1 MKRTLPIVVAIVI
14 VSIVLMFLG
23 LSSVGRPAGTVGIAA
38 GSALPGFSQNAS
50 TPEQALNNFLLDV
63 QRRNWDRA
71 FAGIERTSDTLNE
84 QAFVQEWTGSNG
96 GLRTFSSLE
105 GFESRPLHATDS
117 DAQVRVHLHWSTPV
131 GPVQDVRD
139 FHLTHRADSWK
150 VVWDENPA
158 PNVPAQIVPVNYL
171 RWDLVSGNSSDEWG
185 SRNVD
190 APHVRIV
197 SMNAIDSAEG
207 AVVMGEVVNEDTVPA
222 FVNVNAT
229 LVDGS
234 GGTIDDES
242 SFDKILHVLLP
253 KQVSPYRV
261 DFPHVSLSKV
271 KNVRMDV
278 KATLVPASSDPVIGV
293 MNQKLDTDA
302 QGHAVLHGELL
313 NQSGETVNI
322 PHVIASFYDNNGK
335 VVWVSDGYVEKALL
349 PQSTE
354 AFAVEVPQS
363 LAGKVQNF
371 HVVVNQYSL
380 QRS

>member
-1 MKRTLPIVVAIVI
+1 MKRALPIVLVLVVATV
-14 VSIVLMFLG
+14 VLIFIG
-23 LSSVGRPAGTVGIAA
+23 LASGRSSGTVGIAS
-38 GSALPGFSQNAS
+38 GSALPGFSEHAS
-50 TPEQALNNFLLDV
+50 TPEQALSNFLLDV

-71 FAGIERTSDTLNE
+71 FASVERTSDAVNKMDFI
-84 QAFVQEWTGSNG
+84 QQWTGTNG
-96 GLRTFSSLE
+96 GLRSFSSLE
-105 GFESRPLHATDS
+105 KYEARPLHATNS
-117 DAQVRVHLHWSTPV
+117 EAQMRVRMQWSTPV
-131 GPVQDVRD
+131 GPVEDVRD
-139 FHLTHRADSWK
+139 FKLAHRGDEWK
-150 VVWDENPA
+150 VVWDQTPP

-171 RWDLVSGNSSDEWG
+171 RWDLVSGTSSDQWG
-185 SRNVD
+185 SHNVD
-190 APHVRIV
+190 SPHVRIV

-234 GGTIDDES
+234 GNSIDDES

-253 KQVSPYRV
+253 KQVSPYRI
-261 DFPHVSLSKV
+261 DFPKVSLGKV

-293 MNQKLDTDA
+293 MNQKLEQDA
-302 QGHAVLHGELL
+302 QGRSVLHGELL
-313 NQSGETVNI
+313 NQTGETVNI

-335 VVWVSDGYVEKALL
+335 VVWVSDGYVQQALL

-354 AFAVEVPQS
+354 PFAVEVPKS
-363 LAGKVQNF
+363 VAGKVQNF

-380 QRS
+380 QKS

>member
-1 MKRTLPIVVAIVI
+1 MKRALPIVIVI
-14 VSIVLMFLG
+14 IAVTVVLMFLG
-23 LSSVGRPAGTVGIAA
+23 LTSVGRSAGTVGIAS
-38 GSALPGFSQNAS
+38 GSALPGFTPNAS

-63 QRRNWDRA
+63 QKRSWDRA

-84 QAFVQEWTGSNG
+84 QAFIQEWVGSNG
-96 GLRTFSSLE
+96 GLRTFSALE
-105 GFESRPLHATDS
+105 RFETRPLHASDS
-117 DAQVRVHLHWSTPV
+117 DAQLRVRLHWTTPV
-131 GPVQDVRD
+131 GPVEDVRD
-139 FHLTHRADSWK
+139 FHMAHHGDSWK
-150 VVWDENPA
+150 VIWDENPP

-171 RWDLVSGNSSDEWG
+171 RWDLVSGNASDEWG

-197 SMNAIDSAEG
+197 SMNAVDSAEG

-253 KQVSPYRV
+253 KQVTPYRI
-261 DFPHVSLSKV
+261 DFPRVSLGKV

-293 MNQKLDTDA
+293 MNQKLETDA
-302 QGHAVLHGELL
+302 QGHSVLHGELL
-313 NQSGETVNI
+313 NQSGQTVNI
-322 PHVIASFYDNNGK
+322 PHVIASFYDNKGK

-354 AFAVEVPQS
+354 TFAVEIPQS

-380 QRS
+380 QKA

>member
-1 MKRTLPIVVAIVI
+1 MKRALPIVILIVAVT
-14 VSIVLMFLG
+14 VALLFLG
-23 LSSVGRPAGTVGIAA
+23 LSTGRSAGTVGVAA
-38 GSALPGFSQNAS
+38 GTALPGFSASAS

-84 QAFVQEWTGSNG
+84 QAFIQEWIGSNG
-96 GLRTFSSLE
+96 GLRSFSSLE
-105 GFESRPLHATDS
+105 HFDTRPLHATES
-117 DAQVRVHLHWSTPV
+117 DAQMRVRLHWTTPV
-131 GPVQDVRD
+131 GPVENVRD
-139 FHLTHRADSWK
+139 FKLAHRGDTWK
-150 VVWDENPA
+150 VIWDEAPK

-171 RWDLVSGNSSDEWG
+171 RWDLVTGTAGQDWG
-185 SRNVD
+185 SHNVD
-190 APHVRIV
+190 SPNVRII
-197 SMNAIDSAEG
+197 SMNAVDSAEG
-207 AVVMGEVVNEDTVPA
+207 AVVMGEVVNEDTIPA

-234 GGTIDDES
+234 GSAIDDES

-253 KQVSPYRV
+253 KQVTPYRI
-261 DFPHVSLSKV
+261 DFPHLSLSKV

-293 MNQKLDTDA
+293 MNQKLETNA
-302 QGHAVLHGELL
+302 QGHSILRGELL
-313 NQSGETVNI
+313 NESGQTVNI

-335 VVWVSDGYVEKALL
+335 VVWVSDGYVEQALL

-354 AFAVEVPQS
+354 SFAVEIPQT
-363 LAGKVQNF
+363 LAGKVQSF

-380 QRS
+380 QSS